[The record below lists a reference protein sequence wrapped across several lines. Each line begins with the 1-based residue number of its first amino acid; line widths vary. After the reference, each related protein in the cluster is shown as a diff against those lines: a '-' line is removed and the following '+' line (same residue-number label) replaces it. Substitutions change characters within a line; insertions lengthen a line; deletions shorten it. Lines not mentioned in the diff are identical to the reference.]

1 MTRQCPWKIHWGTGL
16 EYTTR
21 CDRTPH
27 ADEHH
32 EGPSGV
38 FAGQRISWV
47 AGDRRE
53 YTGDWPGLCPDQPC
67 VLHAGHHGR
76 HAP

>member
-1 MTRQCPWKIHWGTGL
+1 MRCPWVIHWGTSQ
-16 EYTTR
+16 ECTTW
-21 CDRTPH
+21 CDRE
-27 ADEHH
+27 EHVERGDFDH
-32 EGPSGV
+32 EGPGLMRD
-38 FAGQRISWV
+38 QRISWQ

-53 YTGDWPGLCPDQPC
+53 YTGEWPGLCPVQPC